1 MAEDRENQQ
10 AVVCNPDVLAKVVGD
25 DTVLVHLKT
34 NRIYELNRTAARLWA
49 LLDQGLS
56 PTEIEQAL
64 VREFS
69 VSPDI
74 VRREMEA
81 LIEELVDERLLLR
94 R

>member
-1 MAEDRENQQ
+1 MVEDRGNEQ
-10 AVVCNPDVLAKVVGD
+10 AVVCNPDVLAKAVGTE
-25 DTVLVHLKT
+25 TVLVHLKT

-49 LLDQGLS
+49 LLDQGLT
-56 PTEIEQAL
+56 PTEIEQTL